1 MARPVPL
8 RRPETRVGKVQDM
21 AAVSDAPLPHEESA
35 GCIDGSGDNQSPVE
49 VEAVIFDLGNVLITW
64 DPQPAIARAVGAQQ
78 AALFLADEEFDFMAW
93 NHLQDAGRSWD
104 AGEAAAVT
112 SHPHWELAIR
122 AYRSNYVES
131 LVGAIED
138 SVQIVRELH
147 AAGVPLYALTNWSE
161 ELFPMALKRFDFL
174 RLFEDIVVSGQEG
187 VAKPDAEIFEILRE
201 RIGHS
206 LDHCIFIDDSRP
218 NIEAA
223 GEAGLDAILFTDTGH
238 LREDLAV
245 RGLPLVPA

>member
-1 MARPVPL
+1 
-8 RRPETRVGKVQDM
+8 M
-21 AAVSDAPLPHEESA
+21 AAETDFRRSDQELVGSTALSA
-35 GCIDGSGDNQSPVE
+35 GDPAPAT

-161 ELFPMALKRFDFL
+161 ELFPVALKRFDFL

-206 LDHCIFIDDSRP
+206 LDHCIFIDDSRL

-223 GEAGLDAILFTDTGH
+223 GEAGLDAILFTNTGH

-245 RGLPLVPA
+245 RGLPLAPA